1 MKALDTLARGIERAM
16 MVFAALGL
24 LAIMLIVVVDVVLRY
39 VFAAPLSWS
48 HDVIGMYLVALVFFA
63 ALADT
68 FRRGGHIRI
77 DLFESLRRSRAYALG
92 EIVGL
97 CLAILFFVLIARL
110 MVGAGWEGFLASEVM
125 DGAIPWPTWPPQF
138 IGAAGVGMLILRLG
152 LAVAGRI
159 AALAAGHAYEPED
172 AHRLH
177 GESVE

>member
-1 MKALDTLARGIERAM
+1 MKTLDALTRGVERVM
-16 MVFAALGL
+16 MVLAALGL
-24 LAIMLIVVVDVVLRY
+24 LAIMLIVVFDVVLRY

-77 DLFESLRRSRAYALG
+77 DLFESLRRSRLYALG

-110 MVGAGWEGFLASEVM
+110 MVGAGWEGFVANEVM

-138 IGAAGVGMLILRLG
+138 IGAAGVGLLILRLA
-152 LAVAGRI
+152 LAVAGRV
-159 AALAAGHAYEPED
+159 AALAAGRTFEPED

-177 GESVE
+177 GESAE